1 MNETHIYSYAVTD
14 KLRIY
19 DRGVLVAEFPPQK
32 YPAMIEHMAYGLFGK
47 VRDDT

>member
-1 MNETHIYSYAVTD
+1 MTDPHIYSYAVTD

-19 DRGVLVAEFPPQK
+19 DRGVLVAEFPPTM

-47 VRDDT
+47 VRDD